1 MISKKYILF
10 FLALVSVHAMFAQSK
25 VSLQGKVTDAFS
37 GEPLP
42 GSTIYFPDLR
52 AGTVCNE
59 KGIYSFSNLAP
70 GKYLAEISHLGYT
83 SITEIVEVGINSIM
97 DFKMDPTVVE
107 NEGVTVTGVSSA
119 TSVRRTPIPISIL
132 KRSDIFKNIST
143 NLVDNLVKVPGV
155 SQVSTG
161 PAISKPFIRGLGYN
175 RVLVINDGVRQEG
188 QQWGDEHGIEIDE
201 QSVNK
206 VEVLKGPASLMYGS
220 DALAGVVNIIS
231 VVPAPEGKTT
241 GNISGSF
248 FTNNRQRNLHA
259 DFAGNR
265 NGFIWGLNA
274 SYKAAADYQNKYD
287 GHVFNSRFNEN
298 ALGGYFGFNKKWG
311 YSHFIISNFNQK
323 PGLVEGERDPVTGN
337 FVKLVN
343 IGGVEQEVPVTNSD
357 FKTTD
362 PNIPKQ
368 HIQHFKI
375 SSDNSFTIGK
385 NRLTMVLGYQRNQR
399 MEFGDVLNPDQT
411 ELFFDLSTVTYNLQ
425 YHIVEKKDWKTTIGL
440 NGMQQSNRNKG
451 EEKIIP
457 EYNLFDIGG
466 FLYTQKRLDKL
477 TLSGGIR
484 IDSRSVN
491 SKELT
496 IGQQIKF
503 PAFTKNFSNITG
515 SAGLAYEASK
525 IVTLKFN
532 IARGFRAPGIPELAS
547 NGVHEGTNRFE
558 YGSLSLKSETSLQT
572 DAGIVVNSEHVS
584 FTANVFY
591 NPVRNFIYYSKLQ
604 SVAGGDSL
612 VTDGSDTYF
621 AFTFKQANAKLYGL
635 EFNLDFHPHPLDW
648 LHIENTFSYTR
659 GKLGQAQDGSSN
671 LPFIPSALL
680 INELKVDVLKKGKT
694 IRNLFIRAELDN
706 TFSQKNPFTGFN
718 TETATKGYSLLSA
731 GFGTE
736 IRNKEKILFNFYAG
750 VNNITD
756 VSYQNHLSR
765 LKYAPE
771 NQATGRM
778 GVFNMGR
785 NISMR
790 INMPLDF
797 SKKQKYNQ

>member
-10 FLALVSVHAMFAQSK
+10 FLALVSVHVIFAQSK
-25 VSLQGKVTDAFS
+25 VSLQGKITDAFS

-52 AGTVCNE
+52 SGTVSND
-59 KGIYSFSNLAP
+59 KGIYSFSNLAA
-70 GKYLAEISHLGYT
+70 GKYLAEISHIGYT
-83 SITEIVEVGINSIM
+83 SISEIVEVGINTIM
-97 DFKMDPTVVE
+97 DFKLDPTIVE

-132 KRSDIFKNIST
+132 KRADLFKNIST

-201 QSVNK
+201 QNVNK

-231 VVPAPEGKTT
+231 VVPAPEGKTS
-241 GNISGSF
+241 GNISGSY

-259 DFAGNR
+259 DVIGNQ

-323 PGLVEGERDPVTGN
+323 LGLVEGERDPVTGN

-343 IGGVEQEVPVTNSD
+343 IGGAEQEVPVTNSD
-357 FKTTD
+357 FKKTE

-399 MEFGDVLNPDQT
+399 KEFGDVLNQEQT

-451 EEKIIP
+451 EEQIIP
-457 EYNLFDIGG
+457 EYDLFDIGG

-484 IDSRSVN
+484 IDNRSVN
-491 SKELT
+491 SNELA
-496 IGQQIKF
+496 IGQEVKF
-503 PAFTKNFSNITG
+503 PAFTKSFSNISG

-547 NGVHEGTNRFE
+547 NGAHEGTNRFE

-572 DAGIVVNSEHVS
+572 DAGIIVNSEHVS

-612 VTDGSDTYF
+612 ISDGSDTYF
-621 AFTFKQANAKLYGL
+621 AFTFKQGNAKLYGL

-659 GKLGQAQDGSSN
+659 GKLGLAQDGSSN
-671 LPFIPSALL
+671 LPFIPAALL
-680 INELKVDVLKKGKT
+680 INELKVDVLKKGKK

-706 TFSQKNPFTGFN
+706 TFSQNNPFTGFN

-731 GFGTE
+731 GFGAE

-771 NQATGRM
+771 NPATGRM

-785 NISMR
+785 NISMK

-797 SKKQKYNQ
+797 SKKQK

>member
-10 FLALVSVHAMFAQSK
+10 FLALVSVHVIFAQSK
-25 VSLQGKVTDAFS
+25 VSLQGKITDAFS

-52 AGTVCNE
+52 SGTVSND
-59 KGIYSFSNLAP
+59 KGIYSFSNLAA
-70 GKYLAEISHLGYT
+70 GKYLAEISHIGYT
-83 SITEIVEVGINSIM
+83 SISEIVEVGINTIM
-97 DFKMDPTVVE
+97 DFKLDPTIVE

-132 KRSDIFKNIST
+132 KRADLFKNIST

-201 QSVNK
+201 QNVNK

-231 VVPAPEGKTT
+231 VVPAPEGKTS
-241 GNISGSF
+241 GNISGSY

-259 DFAGNR
+259 DVIGNQ

-323 PGLVEGERDPVTGN
+323 LGLVEGERDPVTGN

-343 IGGVEQEVPVTNSD
+343 IGGAEQEVPVTNSD
-357 FKTTD
+357 FKKTE

-399 MEFGDVLNPDQT
+399 KEFGDVLNQEQT

-451 EEKIIP
+451 EEQIIP
-457 EYNLFDIGG
+457 EYDLFDIGG

-484 IDSRSVN
+484 IDNRSVN
-491 SKELT
+491 SNELA
-496 IGQQIKF
+496 IGQEVKF
-503 PAFTKNFSNITG
+503 PAFTKSFSNISG

-547 NGVHEGTNRFE
+547 NGAHEGTNRFE

-612 VTDGSDTYF
+612 ISDGSDTYF
-621 AFTFKQANAKLYGL
+621 AFTFKQGNAKLYGL

-659 GKLGQAQDGSSN
+659 GKLGLAQDGSSN
-671 LPFIPSALL
+671 LPFIPAALL
-680 INELKVDVLKKGKT
+680 INELKVDVLKKGKK

-706 TFSQKNPFTGFN
+706 TFSQNNPFTGFN

-731 GFGTE
+731 GFGAE

-771 NQATGRM
+771 NPATGRM

-785 NISMR
+785 NISMK

-797 SKKQKYNQ
+797 SKKQK